1 MKEVPGNGT
10 YPYWLRSPYASSST
24 RFVFVGTGGTVSYGG
39 AYYSAG
45 FAPGFDL

>member
-10 YPYWLRSPYASSST
+10 YPYWLRSPFASYST
-24 RFVFVGTGGTVSYGG
+24 RFVIVGTDGAVYGVSAGF
-39 AYYSAG
+39 SFG

>member
-10 YPYWLRSPYASSST
+10 YPYWLRSPFASNSTYFVSVYADGAVGIDYASY
-24 RFVFVGTGGTVSYGG
+24 SY
-39 AYYSAG
+39 G